1 MKRILVFAFTILLAS
16 GCGSSNVASYGKV
29 DSLEKTGTIPAGH
42 YGVLDV
48 MKKTL
53 TEEGWTLIVSE
64 GDEKIVGTVGSEV
77 DLTKT
82 HERKPRYRFL
92 VHQHAYDVCIPNG
105 YLAVNYEIVVVDN
118 KTGAEL
124 TSILGNGCL
133 GILNAKIAAALRGL

>member
-1 MKRILVFAFTILLAS
+1 MRRLCVLAFLLTII
-16 GCGSSNVASYGKV
+16 GCGSGNVVYYGKV
-29 DSLEKTGTIPAGH
+29 DPLEKTGFVPAGR

-64 GDEKIVGTVGSEV
+64 GDEKIVATVGSDV

-92 VHQHAYDVCIPNG
+92 VHQHAFDVCIPNG
-105 YLAVNYEIVVVDN
+105 YLAVNYEIVLVDN
-118 KTGAEL
+118 KTGTEL

-133 GILNAKIAAALRGL
+133 GILNAKIAEALRGL